1 MHQHLQQLLFGY
13 NFFSIFVKM
22 MPMRPVHLSFII
34 ALFVAISCQK
44 QMVDSIIVQDTLPLI
59 VETKTDLFYDS
70 YSVSQEDIEKYVRFV
85 NLAYGKE
92 ARSIVPVL
100 KKVKQPSTLSTMS
113 LGGILFVLTS
123 EAMLSSESQ
132 QKENSQWI
140 LIM

>member
-1 MHQHLQQLLFGY
+1 
-13 NFFSIFVKM
+13 
-22 MPMRPVHLSFII
+22 MRPVHLSFII

-92 ARSIVPVL
+92 ARSIV
-100 KKVKQPSTLSTMS
+100 
-113 LGGILFVLTS
+113 
-123 EAMLSSESQ
+123 
-132 QKENSQWI
+132 
-140 LIM
+140 